1 MMATDALIAASALAA
16 VLGVG
21 TLRFAWSRAKRSS
34 VLNTLGWGLLAA
46 SVAGG
51 WAGAGA
57 WGSTVSALWAM
68 GAAFVLLAVA
78 ALTAPAARSPASNRR
93 AGMLPEGNEPRRTGR
108 RLITFLLVAVLPLVP
123 SVGAALAL
131 VQLGKALG
139 WSTANALVTA
149 LMAAPLVWALI
160 TYAVLMRADRQGQL
174 KILALASLPLLPA
187 LAAGIAA

>member
-1 MMATDALIAASALAA
+1 MATDALIAASALAA

-108 RLITFLLVAVLPLVP
+108 RLITFCWSPSCRSSLLSERRWHWCSSEKPWA
-123 SVGAALAL
+123 GAPPTR
-131 VQLGKALG
+131 
-139 WSTANALVTA
+139 WS
-149 LMAAPLVWALI
+149 
-160 TYAVLMRADRQGQL
+160 RR
-174 KILALASLPLLPA
+174 
-187 LAAGIAA
+187 